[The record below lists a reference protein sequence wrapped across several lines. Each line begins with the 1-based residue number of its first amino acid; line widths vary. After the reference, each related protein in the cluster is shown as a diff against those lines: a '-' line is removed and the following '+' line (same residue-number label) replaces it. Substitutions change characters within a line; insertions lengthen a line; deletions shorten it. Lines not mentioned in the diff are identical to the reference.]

1 MKISGSRGCR
11 DSTREK
17 IRGPDKKSGAILE
30 TPARINPAQGLA
42 SGFSRVVH
50 GLYRYTSLRLCR
62 LSSPPLATSPQS
74 VRYGCN
80 TGCHDAG

>member
-30 TPARINPAQGLA
+30 TPVRINPAQGLA

-74 VRYGCN
+74 VRNGCN